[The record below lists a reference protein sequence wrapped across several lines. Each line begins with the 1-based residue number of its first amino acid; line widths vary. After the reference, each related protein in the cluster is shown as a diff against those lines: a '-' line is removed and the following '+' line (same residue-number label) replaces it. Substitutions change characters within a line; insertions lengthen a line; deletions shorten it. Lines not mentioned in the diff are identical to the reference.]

1 MLIAAT
7 YTAAVSITQ
16 SARADLGGHPR
27 QLGWRPRVPGLVAW
41 TVRAAAVFAVVSFWA
56 PSGRPHYAS
65 RVMDGVVDGATFA
78 VAVVAAGAMM
88 LLAAALRRRKRR
100 AWNFTVVA
108 VVVGAL
114 AHLNPR
120 GWPVVAVDVAVLA
133 LLVWTRRDF
142 TARSERQGR
151 IAALRVF
158 AVMATISLVSGL
170 MLTTRTAPRSSLAT
184 RFVETCFGLLG
195 FTPELAFRRTY
206 GSTITEIALNTL
218 GALTVLLTL
227 VALLAPARKA
237 AGLTVEAETALRD
250 LLRQWGNR
258 DSLGYFALRGDKT
271 AVFSPSGKAAVAHR
285 VVGGV
290 SLASGDPIGD
300 PEAWPQAIEAW
311 LTEADDYAWE
321 PGVVGAS
328 EAGAVAYGRAGLDSL
343 ELGDEAVL
351 ELSEFSL
358 EGRSMRAVRQAV
370 SRVTRAGCTL
380 AVTRQQDL
388 APDRL
393 AELVRVA
400 ESLRGEQVERGFSM
414 ALGRIGDP
422 RDGDLVI
429 ADCRDA
435 GGHVVAVLTFVP
447 WGSDGLSLDL
457 MRRARDSEN
466 GTVEFVVA
474 GLVAA
479 APSLGVQ
486 RISLNFAVFRSVF
499 DRGSR
504 VGAGPVLRLWH
515 RLLLMASRWWQ
526 IESLY
531 RATVKYAPE
540 WVPRFVCFRRAAA
553 LPRVGLAAL
562 EAEAFIERPRL
573 RWLAR

>member
-1 MLIAAT
+1 MT
-7 YTAAVSITQ
+7 TTSRSEV
-16 SARADLGGHPR
+16 GGPSR
-27 QLGWRPRVPGLVAW
+27 RLGWRPRVPALVAW
-41 TVRAAAVFAVVSFWA
+41 TVRAAAVFSVVAILA
-56 PSGRPHYAS
+56 PSGRPHYTS

-78 VAVVAAGAMM
+78 VAVVSAGAMM

-108 VVVGAL
+108 VLVGAL
-114 AHLNPR
+114 AHLGR
-120 GWPVVAVDVAVLA
+120 GWPVVAVNVAVLA
-133 LLVWTRRDF
+133 LLVWARRDF
-142 TARSERQGR
+142 TARSERTSR
-151 IAALRVF
+151 LAAVRVF

-170 MLTTRTAPRSSLAT
+170 LLTTRTAPRSSLLT
-184 RFVETCFGLLG
+184 RFVETCFGLIG
-195 FTPELAFRRTY
+195 FTPELTFRRSY
-206 GSTITEIALNTL
+206 GSQLTEMALNSL

-227 VALLAPARKA
+227 VALLAPARKPA
-237 AGLTVEAETALRD
+237 RLTADAEGRLRE
-250 LLRQWGNR
+250 LLRQWGGQ

-271 AVFSPSGKAAVAHR
+271 AVFGPSGKAAVVHR

-300 PEAWPQAIEAW
+300 PEAWPQAIDAW
-311 LTEADDYAWE
+311 LAEADDYAWE

-328 EAGAVAYGRAGLDSL
+328 EAGAVAFGRAGLDSL

-351 ELSEFSL
+351 ELAEFSL
-358 EGRSMRAVRQAV
+358 DGRSMRAVRQAV
-370 SRVTRAGCTL
+370 NRVTRAGYTL
-380 AVTRQQDL
+380 AVTRQRDL
-388 APDRL
+388 PADRL
-393 AELVRVA
+393 TELTRVA
-400 ESLRGEQVERGFSM
+400 ELLRGQDVERGFSM

-429 ADCRDA
+429 AECRDE
-435 GGHVVAVLTFVP
+435 GGRVVAVLTFVP
-447 WGSDGLSLDL
+447 WGDDGLSLDL
-457 MRRARDSEN
+457 MRRSRDSEN
-466 GTVEFVVA
+466 GTVEFIVS

-479 APSLGVQ
+479 APGLGVS

-499 DRGSR
+499 ERGSR

-515 RLLLMASRWWQ
+515 RVLMVASRWWQ

-531 RATVKYAPE
+531 RANVKYAPE